1 MIAYAFIF
9 DLDGTLIDL
18 PINYSPLFA
27 EFKQIMGVEEVR
39 PILKTVAEIKDPTT
53 RKRIFD
59 AWERYEMAVVQR
71 TIFHEEGI
79 RIYNAHSDKP
89 KALVTMQSK
98 KTAKTIIDKFKLD
111 FKTVITREDSFDR
124 AEQLKMAAAKLD
136 VPLKNIL
143 FVGNMDN
150 DAEAAKT
157 VGCQFKRVN

>member
-1 MIAYAFIF
+1 MITAAFIY

-18 PINYSPLFA
+18 PINYSAMFA
-27 EFKQIMGVEEVR
+27 DFKQIMGVQEVR
-39 PILKTVAEIKDPTT
+39 PILKTVAEIKDPAI
-53 RKRIFD
+53 RKRVFD

-79 RIYNAHSDKP
+79 RIYNAHTDRP

-98 KTAKTIIDKFKLD
+98 KTAKTIIDKFKLE
-111 FKTVITREDSFDR
+111 FKAIITREDSFSR
-124 AEQLKMAAAKLD
+124 AEQLKMAAVKLD

-150 DAEAAKT
+150 DAEAAKAA
-157 VGCQFKRVN
+157 GCQFKRVK